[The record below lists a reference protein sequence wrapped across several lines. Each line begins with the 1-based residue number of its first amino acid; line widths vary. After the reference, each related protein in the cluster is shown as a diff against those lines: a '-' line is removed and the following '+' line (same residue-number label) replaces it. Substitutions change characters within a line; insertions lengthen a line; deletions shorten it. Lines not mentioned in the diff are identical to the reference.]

1 MVDRLRVLWDFD
13 DLDGTWERLQQA
25 LGQQV
30 SGPERAEVLTQLAR
44 VQGLR
49 GKFAAGDQLLDEA
62 EVTAG
67 DSRLARGRMLLERGR
82 LRRSS
87 GDLDAARPLFA
98 AAFDLGT
105 DAAAEALAADAAHMA
120 ALAAGDHA
128 EMVAWTRRGVELAE
142 RATDPDARY
151 WLGPLFNNLGWACF
165 DAGQYEEALAAF
177 QWALR
182 AREGDPTRP
191 AEIEIARYAVAKT
204 LRVLGRPAAA
214 AALLEKAVA
223 WTRTVGEPDGWFHE
237 ELAEAYAALG
247 RQADARQQARLALP
261 LLEVTDASFKD
272 DAGRASRLRALA
284 GEVPAEG
291 IRDRQ

>member
-1 MVDRLRVLWDFD
+1 VGDRLRVLWDFD
-13 DLDGTWERLQQA
+13 DLDGTWERFQQA

-30 SGPERAEVLTQLAR
+30 SAAERAEVLTQLAR

-49 GKFAAGDQLLDEA
+49 GNLAAGDQLLDKA
-62 EVTAG
+62 ASTAG
-67 DSRLARGRMLLERGR
+67 DSRLVHVRVLLERGR
-82 LRRSS
+82 LRRSG
-87 GDLDAARPLFA
+87 GDPQAALPLFA
-98 AAFDLGT
+98 AAFDLAT
-105 DAAAEALAADAAHMA
+105 EAAEEALAADAAHMA

-142 RATDPDARY
+142 RATDPDARS
-151 WLGPLFNNLGWACF
+151 WLGPLLNNLGWACF
-165 DAGQYEEALAAF
+165 AAGQYEEALAAF
-177 QWALR
+177 QRALR
-182 AREGDPTRP
+182 AREGDPGRRT
-191 AEIEIARYAVAKT
+191 EIEIARYAVAKT

-214 AALLEKAVA
+214 AALLEEAVS

-261 LLEVTDASFKD
+261 LLEVADASFKD

-284 GEVPAEG
+284 EQAPG
-291 IRDRQ
+291 